1 MRAGRLAPGGG
12 GADDGQ
18 GLIGQHR
25 QVGGFCSLLWT
36 RARQV
41 GADGTSDRRRAEGGG
56 EELLRLMDP
65 LRPDDRGGYEDERT
79 AAVAHGQLQ
88 PHERLTRSRWCEQ
101 VKRGSVVGM
110 EPVKETL
117 LVVA

>member
-1 MRAGRLAPGGG
+1 
-12 GADDGQ
+12 
-18 GLIGQHR
+18 
-25 QVGGFCSLLWT
+25 
-36 RARQV
+36 
-41 GADGTSDRRRAEGGG
+41 
-56 EELLRLMDP
+56 MDP

>member
-1 MRAGRLAPGGG
+1 MRAGCVAPGRGG
-12 GADDGQ
+12 VDGGQ

-25 QVGGFCSLLWT
+25 QVRGFCRLIWT

-41 GADGTSDRRRAEGGG
+41 GADGTSDRRGAEGGG
-56 EELLRLMDP
+56 EELLCLMDP
-65 LRPDDRGGYEDERT
+65 LGPDDGGGYEDKRT
-79 AAVAHGQLQ
+79 TAVAHGQLQ
-88 PHERLTRSRWCEQ
+88 PHEGLSRSRWRQQ

-117 LVVA
+117 LVVV